1 MDAKQIV
8 IDLILKDGV
17 EFFKTKEFVEDYTDK
32 IDWYF
37 WLRDNSWFKPDTVID
52 ALETNKHFKLIERV
66 ARNYGQSFYEENK

>member
-8 IDLILKDGV
+8 IDLILKDGI

-37 WLRDNSWFKPDTVID
+37 WLRDNSWFKPDTIID
-52 ALETNKHFKLIERV
+52 ALETNKLFKLIERV